1 MGWWLCEGRKLWG
14 VAFNGGSNTAVC
26 KTVKAFYGPM
36 GPYLLS
42 WLISCMH
49 IGLDGYFK
57 F

>member
-14 VAFNGGSNTAVC
+14 VAFNGGSSTAVC